1 MITQTFDL
9 NMIPSSAPVV
19 VHVDQYDHGEGRFI
33 ISLYNGD
40 TPYTPTGTA
49 IIQGSKPDGKG
60 FEYSATLSGNTVTA
74 NLTEQMTAVYGIVRA
89 QIVITETS
97 GRTGTFVFNMDVQKS
112 ALPADADMSH
122 SEYQIVEELL
132 EDVQQ
137 AAADAAQS
145 AEDADASAEDSEAW
159 AVGTRDGV
167 PVTSDDPTYHNN
179 SKWWAEHG
187 GGGGGSAH
195 TIVNAKGQ
203 DMTNRA
209 ALKFANMKVTDDA
222 THNQT
227 VVESGSIITIT
238 TTESTLY
245 GQNVTLS
252 DGTTTLTETFSN
264 SGVAVFYGVS
274 LTGNL
279 SISSS
284 DGTDTAIGSLT
295 VPYFG
300 IFEKDIS
307 FWSATIAVTTT
318 TADFDGLTVYA
329 KKNGVTKG
337 SAVFSSG
344 SASITVPETGSY
356 TLEVTQDWHT
366 YTSQAVT
373 VSAQTTYNAS
383 IDGFKA
389 PISLST
395 PTTDFYS
402 QNIAVSLDGN
412 PITTSLAF
420 DNTGAASFDA
430 LVAGTYVFTLTYQGE
445 PYTAT
450 VVVTTETS
458 YSGVIKMWTA
468 TIKVTASSQLY
479 SQSVTVYKGSTS
491 VGTVTLDATGKADI
505 LVHEAGTYY
514 VKGVYDGWTY
524 STDAI
529 SVSAETD
536 YPVTLD
542 VFICTLSIST
552 TSSELYSQTITVTKG
567 GSTVGTTAFSAQGA
581 ATFRVHETGTY
592 TLTCT
597 YGGEDYSESITIVA
611 GDDGTTK
618 SISIETDLILSNWL
632 TEAGLDP
639 SDYADFAAVEADE
652 AAVRKLMTI
661 HDAVDYLATARAGDE
676 LMEDVINSDIC
687 AKWINLRD
695 YALDTLY
702 ANSDIAAE
710 MDTADKYFYGEW
722 CIIDDTTTP
731 VTWGAKGNVPTMTS
745 NTVPYGT
752 ASAYQVFDENSG
764 TSASGTD
771 FSYQFIVPVCVRKF
785 ESNISDGMLQYSDD
799 GSTWTDISTPSTNT
813 GYHLYYRVHYSSSKT
828 VHTVQFY
835 GREMKDL
842 SPAMTADNAPYNEA
856 SASSI
861 YASGREAWKAFDKKS
876 VSGDSTLPASNFTS
890 NDYYLQ
896 YKFDR
901 AVTINRTYLN
911 FGLMGTCSYKVHV
924 KGSNN
929 PSGTWD
935 ELYVEDVSATGASGS
950 VTNFIINQPI
960 NNAQAYQYYRITLE
974 NSPSTICHVANTYG
988 IFFRDWRFLAFD
1000 YSEYDWDTNYP
1011 RKFILDHGLEVM
1023 PLINVKGGG
1032 GARPYYSKDDLVYV
1046 LNGSGDG
1053 YTNYSWS
1060 TTDDSIQSR
1069 YDRLVYIPGAKL
1081 IKTSASHEKTCF
1093 TRVRPSKSP
1102 AQDNTTY
1109 NDNDL
1114 IASDSILLPI
1124 NTFPQIIDISEVN
1137 QDFYVQFG
1145 LGYWKTGTASYSEMW
1160 LE

>member
-1 MITQTFDL
+1 MITQAFDL

-19 VHVDQYDHGEGRFI
+19 VHVDQYDHGEGRFV

-49 IIQGSKPDGKG
+49 IIQGTKPDGKG

-74 NLTEQMTAVYGIVRA
+74 NLTEQMTAVFGIVRA

-97 GRTGTFVFNMDVQKS
+97 GRTGTFVFNLDVQKS

-137 AAADAAQS
+137 AAVDAAQS

-209 ALKFANMKVTDDA
+209 ALKFTNMRVTDDA

-227 VVESGSIITIT
+227 IVEIGSIITIT

-245 GQNVTLS
+245 GEDVTLS
-252 DGTTTLTETFSN
+252 DGTTTLTETFDS
-264 SGVAVFYGVS
+264 SGRAVFYGVS

-279 SISSS
+279 VISSS
-284 DGTDTAIGSLT
+284 DGSETAIGSLT

-318 TADFDGLTVYA
+318 TADFNGLTVYA
-329 KKNGVTKG
+329 KKNGITKG

-344 SASITVPETGSY
+344 SANITVPETGSY

-366 YTSQAVT
+366 YASQAIT
-373 VSAQTTYNAS
+373 VSDQTTYPAS
-383 IDGFKA
+383 ISGFKA
-389 PISLST
+389 PISLTT
-395 PTTDFYS
+395 PTTEFRGQS
-402 QNIAVSLDGN
+402 ISVSLDGT
-412 PITTSLAF
+412 PITLSTPLAF
-420 DNTGAASFDA
+420 DGSGDASFDA
-430 LVAGTYVFTLTYQGE
+430 LVAGTYVFTVTCQGE

-536 YPVTLD
+536 YSVSLE

-552 TSSELYSQTITVTKG
+552 TSTELYSQTITVTKG
-567 GSTVGTTAFSAQGA
+567 GSTVGTTAFSAGSGGTA
-581 ATFRVHETGTY
+581 TATFRVHETGTY

-618 SISIETDLILSNWL
+618 PIAIETIPEGSSVTPTDNIQIWLNCAGIRDKTSYTTLSDVL
-632 TEAGLDP
+632 ADHDTLYRLMA
-639 SDYADFAAVEADE
+639 SDN
-652 AAVRKLMTI
+652 
-661 HDAVDYLATARAGDE
+661 AVDYLVRSTTWVSGITSDE
-676 LMEDVINSDIC
+676 YAMKYIGKWNYCSDTLLDDSTWSSSIINSSYWWYVINS
-687 AKWINLRD
+687 
-695 YALDTLY
+695 
-702 ANSDIAAE
+702 
-710 MDTADKYFYGEW
+710 
-722 CIIDDTTTP
+722 
-731 VTWGAKGNVPTMTS
+731 NVPNMTS
-745 NTVPYGT
+745 NT
-752 ASAYQVFDENSG
+752 
-764 TSASGTD
+764 
-771 FSYQFIVPVCVRKF
+771 
-785 ESNISDGMLQYSDD
+785 
-799 GSTWTDISTPSTNT
+799 TPS
-813 GYHLYYRVHYSSSKT
+813 G
-828 VHTVQFY
+828 
-835 GREMKDL
+835 
-842 SPAMTADNAPYNEA
+842 EA
-856 SASSI
+856 SFKYGGLNAN
-861 YASGREAWKAFDKKS
+861 REAWKAFDGTFNHADADLAASNKTYETTDDYIKYEFAEPIKYARGRIWWDS
-876 VSGDSTLPASNFTS
+876 AGAAYKTIMIDVSTDDSTYTEVYRANIAQAVKEYTFISSSAVDAKYIRCHMIGGRWGGGDERMLVDQLHFYVRQDVIGDFIDIYSAA
-890 NDYYLQ
+890 NDTVYYL
-896 YKFDR
+896 DNGSP
-901 AVTINRTYLN
+901 VTVCTTDEN
-911 FGLMGTCSYKVHV
+911 GHGTCSKSLLPNGTYTFYSTVAKDLPGGNLSTAYSKQVVVTDESVADGIYVMPDGYVAYWYGYGHLEAS
-924 KGSNN
+924 GLGNSNQA
-929 PSGTWD
+929 SGTVTLTKNTNSVD
-935 ELYVEDVSATGASGS
+935 CVLTASGFSQGGIYDLQTHDPSDYTKAVIFYPSLS
-950 VTNFIINQPI
+950 VVGGYNSAQYMIGQEPSSGNQ
-960 NNAQAYQYYRITLE
+960 
-974 NSPSTICHVANTYG
+974 VANTAVVG
-988 IFFRDWRFLAFD
+988 GTAGTTV
-1000 YSEYDWDTNYP
+1000 TN
-1011 RKFILDHGLEVM
+1011 KKEEILM
-1023 PLINVKGGG
+1023 
-1032 GARPYYSKDDLVYV
+1032 S
-1046 LNGSGDG
+1046 
-1053 YTNYSWS
+1053 NYSQTYFDVWGIGLCR
-1060 TTDDSIQSR
+1060 TTDT
-1069 YDRLVYIPGAKL
+1069 V
-1081 IKTSASHEKTCF
+1081 TC
-1093 TRVRPSKSP
+1093 T
-1102 AQDNTTY
+1102 
-1109 NDNDL
+1109 
-1114 IASDSILLPI
+1114 
-1124 NTFPQIIDISEVN
+1124 
-1137 QDFYVQFG
+1137 VQ
-1145 LGYWKTGTASYSEMW
+1145 AMW